1 MAARERLYV
10 KAYTYRAPLFMVM
23 PEESARRRDPCVS
36 GFCRKICVMD
46 VVFERFKRMYIYM
59 GPCWCGC
66 CNRRAGMYEF
76 WSAVLYS
83 RLECASKNCVS
94 SCSRSNG
101 QFRNV

>member
-46 VVFERFKRMYIYM
+46 VVFERFKRMYIY
-59 GPCWCGC
+59 GT
-66 CNRRAGMYEF
+66 
-76 WSAVLYS
+76 VLVRVLQS
-83 RLECASKNCVS
+83 TR
-94 SCSRSNG
+94 G
-101 QFRNV
+101 NV